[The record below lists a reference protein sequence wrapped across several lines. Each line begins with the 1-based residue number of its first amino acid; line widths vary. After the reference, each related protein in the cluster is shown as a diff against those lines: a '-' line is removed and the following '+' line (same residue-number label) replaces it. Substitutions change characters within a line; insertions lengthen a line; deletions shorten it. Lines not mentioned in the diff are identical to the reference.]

1 MSQENLLNAVISSN
15 IDEIVNLLKSGVEV
29 TKDIV
34 SEADKTLKEFEKQSK
49 KNKALLNDTTIE
61 HTNQYRIY
69 KMLFLYMKGY
79 ELKSILTTYG
89 YNVESKQIENKQKV
103 KNKKDLIKMLKD
115 DTVYLGSLDISKIDD
130 FSELF
135 KSAKKRKDFKG
146 IDLWDTK
153 HVKDMSYMFAG
164 FDFKKVKE
172 GSDDLYNWIKNLDVS
187 NVENMAGMFFG
198 AKSFNQDISSWNVSS
213 VKYFDSMF
221 SGALSFNQNINNWN
235 VSNAVRMNSMFRHA
249 ESFNQPLDKWN
260 VSNVSLMGF
269 MFYGAVSF
277 NQDISMW
284 DTTNVEYMRR
294 MFDGA
299 LSFNQN
305 IDNWNI
311 SSLLTNI
318 GHREELETNYYEN
331 EDVYCMYAYHHI
343 APKDITINEYKKVVY
358 GFDNKTDLKYY
369 KPEKTELWEYN
380 YFMFKYAQF
389 DCPAKPKWLDIPEKK
404 DGKYKP
410 VTRLQLFALVYDKDV
425 ALADIDISEI
435 TDLSGLFY
443 HSNCSG
449 DIDFTGVDGWD
460 TAHVKDMSY
469 MFYKAGDVLFDIN
482 NWNVS
487 NVENM
492 ERMFSKS
499 YYFNKPLHKWDTAHV
514 KNMSYMFAGCEQFHQ
529 NISNWNVSNVEN
541 MEGMFYK
548 CRFFNYPLNSWDV
561 SKVTNMS
568 KMFSKVYHF
577 NQPLDKWDVSSVT
590 NMESMF
596 YDASNFNRPLNDWNV
611 SKVENMSNMFC
622 DTDKFNQPLDKWDVS
637 NVKNMRC
644 MFNDTGSF
652 NQPLNSWNVS
662 NVENMHAMFAY
673 SKHFNQPLDKWDVSN
688 VKYLSAMFLAAY
700 KFNQPIDNWSVPNLE
715 SMKDMFGSSSEKTK
729 EYMKIF
735 GIK

>member
-153 HVKDMSYMFAG
+153 HVSYMFAG

-198 AKSFNQDISSWNVSS
+198 AKSFNQDISGWNVSS

-221 SGALSFNQNINNWN
+221 SGALSFNQNINNWD
-235 VSNAVRMNSMFRHA
+235 VSSAVRMNSMFRHA

-331 EDVYCMYAYHHI
+331 EDVYCMYGYHHI

-358 GFDNKTDLKYY
+358 GFDNKTNLKYY
-369 KPEKTELWEYN
+369 KPEKTELWDN

-410 VTRLQLFALVYDKDV
+410 VTRLQLFALVYDEDV

-443 HSNCSG
+443 SSCVSKG
-449 DIDFTGVDGWD
+449 IDFTGADGWD

-469 MFYKAGDVLFDIN
+469 MFYKATDVVFDIN

-499 YYFNKPLHKWDTAHV
+499 RYFNKPLHKWDTANV

-529 NISNWNVSNVEN
+529 DISNWNVSNVEN
-541 MEGMFYK
+541 MEGMFYG

-568 KMFSKVYHF
+568 KMFKQAYYF
-577 NQPLDKWDVSSVT
+577 NQPLDKWDVSKVT
-590 NMESMF
+590 NMSEMF
-596 YDASNFNRPLNDWNV
+596 MQVYH
-611 SKVENMSNMFC
+611 
-622 DTDKFNQPLDKWDVS
+622 FNQPLDKWDVS
-637 NVKNMRC
+637 NVKNMEG
-644 MFNDTGSF
+644 MFYNTGSF

-688 VKYLSAMFLAAY
+688 VKNME
-700 KFNQPIDNWSVPNLE
+700 N
-715 SMKDMFGSSSEKTK
+715 MFGSSEKTK

>member
-198 AKSFNQDISSWNVSS
+198 AKSFNQDISGWNVSS

-221 SGALSFNQNINNWN
+221 SGALSFNQNINNWD
-235 VSNAVRMNSMFRHA
+235 VSSAVRMNSMFRHA

-331 EDVYCMYAYHHI
+331 EDVYCMYGYHHI

-358 GFDNKTDLKYY
+358 GFDNKTNLKYY
-369 KPEKTELWEYN
+369 KPEKTELWDN

-410 VTRLQLFALVYDKDV
+410 VTRLQLFALVYV

-443 HSNCSG
+443 SSSISKG
-449 DIDFTGVDGWD
+449 IDFTGADGWD

-469 MFYKAGDVLFDIN
+469 MFYKATDVVFDIN

-499 YYFNKPLHKWDTAHV
+499 RYFNKPLHKWDTANV

-529 NISNWNVSNVEN
+529 DISNWNVSNVEN
-541 MEGMFYK
+541 MEGMFYG

-568 KMFSKVYHF
+568 KMFKQAYYF
-577 NQPLDKWDVSSVT
+577 NQPLDKWDVSKVT
-590 NMESMF
+590 NMSEMF
-596 YDASNFNRPLNDWNV
+596 MQAYY
-611 SKVENMSNMFC
+611 
-622 DTDKFNQPLDKWDVS
+622 FNQPLDKWDVS
-637 NVKNMRC
+637 NVKNMEG
-644 MFNDTGSF
+644 MFYNTGSF

-688 VKYLSAMFLAAY
+688 VKNME
-700 KFNQPIDNWSVPNLE
+700 N
-715 SMKDMFGSSSEKTK
+715 MFGSSEKTK

>member
-198 AKSFNQDISSWNVSS
+198 AKSFNQDISGWNVSS

-221 SGALSFNQNINNWN
+221 SGALSFNQNINNWD
-235 VSNAVRMNSMFRHA
+235 VSSAVRMNSMFRHA

-331 EDVYCMYAYHHI
+331 EDVYCMYGYHNI

-358 GFDNKTDLKYY
+358 GFDNKTNLKYY
-369 KPEKTELWEYN
+369 KPEKSELWEYN

-410 VTRLQLFALVYDKDV
+410 VTRLQLFALVYDEDV
-425 ALADIDISEI
+425 ALFDIDISEI

-443 HSNCSG
+443 SSSISKG
-449 DIDFTGVDGWD
+449 IDFTGVDGWD

-469 MFYKAGDVLFDIN
+469 MFYKADDVLFDIN

-492 ERMFSKS
+492 EGMFGKC

-514 KNMSYMFAGCEQFHQ
+514 KNMSYMFVDCKQFHQ
-529 NISNWNVSNVEN
+529 DISNWNVSNVEN
-541 MEGMFYK
+541 MEGMFYG

-568 KMFSKVYHF
+568 KMFMQAYYFNQPLDKWDVSKVTNMSKMFMQVYHF
-577 NQPLDKWDVSSVT
+577 NQPLDKWD
-590 NMESMF
+590 
-596 YDASNFNRPLNDWNV
+596 
-611 SKVENMSNMFC
+611 
-622 DTDKFNQPLDKWDVS
+622 
-637 NVKNMRC
+637 
-644 MFNDTGSF
+644 
-652 NQPLNSWNVS
+652 VS

-688 VKYLSAMFLAAY
+688 VKNME
-700 KFNQPIDNWSVPNLE
+700 N
-715 SMKDMFGSSSEKTK
+715 MFGSSEKTK

>member
-1 MSQENLLNAVISSN
+1 MSQENFLNAVISSN

-221 SGALSFNQNINNWN
+221 SGALSFNQNINNWD

-331 EDVYCMYAYHHI
+331 EDVYCMYGYHHI

-369 KPEKTELWEYN
+369 KPEKTELWDYN

-410 VTRLQLFALVYDKDV
+410 VTRLQLFALVYDEDV

>member
-198 AKSFNQDISSWNVSS
+198 AKSFNQDISGWNVSS

-221 SGALSFNQNINNWN
+221 SGALSFNQNINNWD
-235 VSNAVRMNSMFRHA
+235 VSSAVRMNSMFRHA

-331 EDVYCMYAYHHI
+331 EDVYCMYGYHNI

-358 GFDNKTDLKYY
+358 GFDNKTNLKYY
-369 KPEKTELWEYN
+369 KPEKPELWEYN

-389 DCPAKPKWLDIPEKK
+389 DCPTKPKWLDIPEKK

-410 VTRLQLFALVYDKDV
+410 VTRLQLFALVYDEDV

-443 HSNCSG
+443 KQACSG

-469 MFYKAGDVLFDIN
+469 MFYKADDVLFDIN

-492 ERMFSKS
+492 EGMFGKC

-514 KNMSYMFAGCEQFHQ
+514 KNMSYMFVDCKQFHQ
-529 NISNWNVSNVEN
+529 DISNWNVSNVEN
-541 MEGMFYK
+541 MEGMFYG

-568 KMFSKVYHF
+568 KMFMQAYYF
-577 NQPLDKWDVSSVT
+577 NQPLDKWDVSKVT
-590 NMESMF
+590 NMSKMF
-596 YDASNFNRPLNDWNV
+596 MQVYH
-611 SKVENMSNMFC
+611 
-622 DTDKFNQPLDKWDVS
+622 
-637 NVKNMRC
+637 
-644 MFNDTGSF
+644 F

-688 VKYLSAMFLAAY
+688 VKNME
-700 KFNQPIDNWSVPNLE
+700 N
-715 SMKDMFGSSSEKTK
+715 MFGSSEKTK

>member
-172 GSDDLYNWIKNLDVS
+172 GSDDLYNWIKN
-187 NVENMAGMFFG
+187 
-198 AKSFNQDISSWNVSS
+198 
-213 VKYFDSMF
+213 FDSMF
-221 SGALSFNQNINNWN
+221 SGALSFNQNINNWD
-235 VSNAVRMNSMFRHA
+235 VSSAVRMNSMFRHA

-331 EDVYCMYAYHHI
+331 EDVYCMYGYHHI

-358 GFDNKTDLKYY
+358 GFDNKTNLKYY
-369 KPEKTELWEYN
+369 KPEKTELWDN

-410 VTRLQLFALVYDKDV
+410 VTRLQLFALVYDEDV

-443 HSNCSG
+443 SSSISKG
-449 DIDFTGVDGWD
+449 IDFTGADGWD

-469 MFYKAGDVLFDIN
+469 MFYKATDVVFDIN

-499 YYFNKPLHKWDTAHV
+499 RYFNKPLHKWDTANV

-529 NISNWNVSNVEN
+529 DISNWNVSNVEN
-541 MEGMFYK
+541 MEGMFYG

-568 KMFSKVYHF
+568 EMFMQVYH
-577 NQPLDKWDVSSVT
+577 
-590 NMESMF
+590 
-596 YDASNFNRPLNDWNV
+596 
-611 SKVENMSNMFC
+611 
-622 DTDKFNQPLDKWDVS
+622 FNQPLDKWDVS
-637 NVKNMRC
+637 NVKNMEG
-644 MFNDTGSF
+644 MFYNTGSF

-688 VKYLSAMFLAAY
+688 VKNME
-700 KFNQPIDNWSVPNLE
+700 N
-715 SMKDMFGSSSEKTK
+715 MFGSSEKTK

>member
-198 AKSFNQDISSWNVSS
+198 AKSFNQDISGWNVSS

-221 SGALSFNQNINNWN
+221 SGALSFNQNINNWD
-235 VSNAVRMNSMFRHA
+235 VSSAVRMNSMFRHA

-331 EDVYCMYAYHHI
+331 EDVYCMYGYHHI

-358 GFDNKTDLKYY
+358 GFDNKTNLKYY
-369 KPEKTELWEYN
+369 KPEKTELWDN

-410 VTRLQLFALVYDKDV
+410 VTRLQLFALVYDEDV

-443 HSNCSG
+443 SSSISKS
-449 DIDFTGVDGWD
+449 IDFTGADGWD

-469 MFYKAGDVLFDIN
+469 MFYKATDVVFDIN

-499 YYFNKPLHKWDTAHV
+499 RYFNKPLHKWDTANV

-529 NISNWNVSNVEN
+529 DISNWNVSNVEN
-541 MEGMFYK
+541 MEGMFYG

-568 KMFSKVYHF
+568 KMFKQAYYF
-577 NQPLDKWDVSSVT
+577 NQPLDKWDVSKVT
-590 NMESMF
+590 NMSEMF
-596 YDASNFNRPLNDWNV
+596 MQVYH
-611 SKVENMSNMFC
+611 
-622 DTDKFNQPLDKWDVS
+622 FNQPLDKWDVS
-637 NVKNMRC
+637 NVKNMEG
-644 MFNDTGSF
+644 MFYNTGSF

-688 VKYLSAMFLAAY
+688 VKNME
-700 KFNQPIDNWSVPNLE
+700 N
-715 SMKDMFGSSSEKTK
+715 MFGSSEKTK

>member
-1 MSQENLLNAVISSN
+1 MSKENLLNAVTSSN

-61 HTNQYRIY
+61 QTNQYRIY

-89 YNVESKQIENKQKV
+89 YNVESKQVENKQKV

-135 KSAKKRKDFKG
+135 KAAKKRKDFKG

-164 FDFKKVKE
+164 FDFLKVKA
-172 GSDDLYNWIKNLDVS
+172 GSSDLYNWIKNLDVS
-187 NVENMAGMFFG
+187 NVENMTGMFFG
-198 AKSFNQDISSWNVSS
+198 AKSFNQDIGSWNVSN

-221 SGALSFNQNINNWN
+221 SGALSFNQNINNWD

-331 EDVYCMYAYHHI
+331 EDVYCMYGNHHI
-343 APKDITINEYKKVVY
+343 APKNITINEYKKIVY

-369 KPEKTELWEYN
+369 KPEKAELWEYN

-410 VTRLQLFALVYDKDV
+410 VTRLQLFALVYDEDV
-425 ALADIDISEI
+425 DLSDIDISEI

-443 HSNCSG
+443 KSNSS
-449 DIDFTGVDGWD
+449 DIDFTGLDGWD

-469 MFYKAGDVLFDIN
+469 IFYKVSDVLFDIN

-492 ERMFSKS
+492 ERMFSES
-499 YYFNKPLHKWDTAHV
+499 RYFNKPLHKWDTANV

-541 MEGMFYK
+541 MEGMFCK

-568 KMFSKVYHF
+568 KMFRKVYHF

-596 YDASNFNRPLNDWNV
+596 DDASNFNQPLNDWNV
-611 SKVENMSNMFC
+611 SNVENMRYMFH

-637 NVKNMRC
+637 NVKDMC
-644 MFNDTGSF
+644 GMFNDTERF

-673 SKHFNQPLDKWDVSN
+673 SEHFNQPLDKWDVSN

-715 SMKDMFGSSSEKTK
+715 SMKDMFGSSSKKTE
-729 EYMKIF
+729 EYMKMW

>member
-198 AKSFNQDISSWNVSS
+198 AKSFNQDISGWNVSS

-221 SGALSFNQNINNWN
+221 SGALSFNQNINNWD
-235 VSNAVRMNSMFRHA
+235 VSSAVRMNSMFRHA

-331 EDVYCMYAYHHI
+331 EVVYCMYGYHHI

-358 GFDNKTDLKYY
+358 GFDNKTNLKYY

-410 VTRLQLFALVYDKDV
+410 VTRLQLFALVYDEDV

-443 HSNCSG
+443 NQDCSG

-469 MFYKAGDVLFDIN
+469 MFYKAGDVVLFDIN

-514 KNMSYMFAGCEQFHQ
+514 KNMSYMFADCNQFHQ
-529 NISNWNVSNVEN
+529 DISNWNVSNVEN
-541 MEGMFYK
+541 MEGMFYG
-548 CRFFNYPLNSWDV
+548 CRFFNYPLNS
-561 SKVTNMS
+561 
-568 KMFSKVYHF
+568 
-577 NQPLDKWDVSSVT
+577 WDVSSVT

-596 YDASNFNRPLNDWNV
+596 YDASNFNCPLNDWNV
-611 SKVENMSNMFC
+611 SKVENMSDMFC
-622 DTDKFNQPLDKWDVS
+622 GTDKFNQPLDKWDVS
-637 NVKNMRC
+637 NVKNMKG

>member
-198 AKSFNQDISSWNVSS
+198 AKSFNQDISGWNVSS

-221 SGALSFNQNINNWN
+221 SGALSFNQNINNWD
-235 VSNAVRMNSMFRHA
+235 VSSAVRMNSMFRHA

-331 EDVYCMYAYHHI
+331 EDVYCMYGYHHI

-358 GFDNKTDLKYY
+358 GFDNKTNLKYY

-389 DCPAKPKWLDIPEKK
+389 DCPAKPKWLDIPENK

-410 VTRLQLFALVYDKDV
+410 VTRLQLFALVYDEDV

-443 HSNCSG
+443 NQDCSG

-469 MFYKAGDVLFDIN
+469 MFYKAGDVVLFDIN

-514 KNMSYMFAGCEQFHQ
+514 KNMSYMFADCNQFHQ
-529 NISNWNVSNVEN
+529 DISNWNVSNVEN
-541 MEGMFYK
+541 MEGMFYG
-548 CRFFNYPLNSWDV
+548 CRFFNYPLNS
-561 SKVTNMS
+561 
-568 KMFSKVYHF
+568 
-577 NQPLDKWDVSSVT
+577 WDVSSVT

-596 YDASNFNRPLNDWNV
+596 YDASNFNCPLNDWNV
-611 SKVENMSNMFC
+611 SKVENMSDMFC
-622 DTDKFNQPLDKWDVS
+622 GTDKFNQPLDKWDVS
-637 NVKNMRC
+637 NVKNMKG

>member
-198 AKSFNQDISSWNVSS
+198 AKSFNQDISGWNVSS

-221 SGALSFNQNINNWN
+221 SGALSFNQNINNWD
-235 VSNAVRMNSMFRHA
+235 VSSAVRMNSMFRHA

-331 EDVYCMYAYHHI
+331 EDVYCMYGYHHI

-358 GFDNKTDLKYY
+358 GFDNKTNLKYY

-410 VTRLQLFALVYDKDV
+410 VTRLQLFALVYDEDV

-443 HSNCSG
+443 NQDCSG

-469 MFYKAGDVLFDIN
+469 MFYKAGDVVLFDIN

-492 ERMFSKS
+492 EGMFSKS

-514 KNMSYMFAGCEQFHQ
+514 KNMSYMFADCNQFHQ
-529 NISNWNVSNVEN
+529 DISNWNVSNVEN
-541 MEGMFYK
+541 MEGMFYG
-548 CRFFNYPLNSWDV
+548 CRFFNYPLNS
-561 SKVTNMS
+561 
-568 KMFSKVYHF
+568 
-577 NQPLDKWDVSSVT
+577 WDVSSVT

-596 YDASNFNRPLNDWNV
+596 YDASNFNCPLNDWNV
-611 SKVENMSNMFC
+611 SKVENMSDMFC
-622 DTDKFNQPLDKWDVS
+622 GTDKFNQPLDKWDVS
-637 NVKNMRC
+637 NVKNMKG

>member
-198 AKSFNQDISSWNVSS
+198 AKSFNQDISGWNVSS

-221 SGALSFNQNINNWN
+221 SGALSFNQNINNWD
-235 VSNAVRMNSMFRHA
+235 VSSAVRMNSMFRHA

-331 EDVYCMYAYHHI
+331 EDVYCMYGYHHI

-358 GFDNKTDLKYY
+358 GFDNKTNLKYY
-369 KPEKTELWEYN
+369 KPEKTELWDN

-410 VTRLQLFALVYDKDV
+410 VTRLQLFALVYDEDV

-443 HSNCSG
+443 SSSISKG
-449 DIDFTGVDGWD
+449 IDFTGADGWD

-469 MFYKAGDVLFDIN
+469 MFYKATDVVFDIN

-492 ERMFSKS
+492 ERMF
-499 YYFNKPLHKWDTAHV
+499 Y
-514 KNMSYMFAGCEQFHQ
+514 G
-529 NISNWNVSNVEN
+529 
-541 MEGMFYK
+541 

-568 KMFSKVYHF
+568 KMFKQAYYF
-577 NQPLDKWDVSSVT
+577 NQPLDKWDVSKVT
-590 NMESMF
+590 NMSEMF
-596 YDASNFNRPLNDWNV
+596 MQVYH
-611 SKVENMSNMFC
+611 
-622 DTDKFNQPLDKWDVS
+622 FNQPLDKWDVS
-637 NVKNMRC
+637 NVKNMEG
-644 MFNDTGSF
+644 MFYNTGSF

-688 VKYLSAMFLAAY
+688 VKNME
-700 KFNQPIDNWSVPNLE
+700 N
-715 SMKDMFGSSSEKTK
+715 MFGSSEKTK

>member
-1 MSQENLLNAVISSN
+1 
-15 IDEIVNLLKSGVEV
+15 
-29 TKDIV
+29 
-34 SEADKTLKEFEKQSK
+34 
-49 KNKALLNDTTIE
+49 
-61 HTNQYRIY
+61 
-69 KMLFLYMKGY
+69 
-79 ELKSILTTYG
+79 
-89 YNVESKQIENKQKV
+89 
-103 KNKKDLIKMLKD
+103 
-115 DTVYLGSLDISKIDD
+115 
-130 FSELF
+130 
-135 KSAKKRKDFKG
+135 
-146 IDLWDTK
+146 
-153 HVKDMSYMFAG
+153 
-164 FDFKKVKE
+164 
-172 GSDDLYNWIKNLDVS
+172 
-187 NVENMAGMFFG
+187 
-198 AKSFNQDISSWNVSS
+198 
-213 VKYFDSMF
+213 
-221 SGALSFNQNINNWN
+221 
-235 VSNAVRMNSMFRHA
+235 
-249 ESFNQPLDKWN
+249 
-260 VSNVSLMGF
+260 MGF

-331 EDVYCMYAYHHI
+331 EDVYCMYGYHHI

-358 GFDNKTDLKYY
+358 GFDNKTNLKYY
-369 KPEKTELWEYN
+369 KPEKTELWDN

-410 VTRLQLFALVYDKDV
+410 VTRLQLFALVYDEDV
-425 ALADIDISEI
+425 ALFDIDISEI

-443 HSNCSG
+443 SSSISKG
-449 DIDFTGVDGWD
+449 IDFTGADGWD

-469 MFYKAGDVLFDIN
+469 MFYKATDVVFDIN

-492 ERMFSKS
+492 EGMFGKC

-514 KNMSYMFAGCEQFHQ
+514 KNMSYMFVDCKQFHQ
-529 NISNWNVSNVEN
+529 DISNWNVSNVEN
-541 MEGMFYK
+541 MEGMFYG

-568 KMFSKVYHF
+568 KMFMQVHH
-577 NQPLDKWDVSSVT
+577 
-590 NMESMF
+590 
-596 YDASNFNRPLNDWNV
+596 
-611 SKVENMSNMFC
+611 
-622 DTDKFNQPLDKWDVS
+622 FNQPLDKWDVS
-637 NVKNMRC
+637 NVKNMEG
-644 MFNDTGSF
+644 MFYNTGSF

-688 VKYLSAMFLAAY
+688 VKNME
-700 KFNQPIDNWSVPNLE
+700 N
-715 SMKDMFGSSSEKTK
+715 MFGSSEKTK

>member
-198 AKSFNQDISSWNVSS
+198 AKSFNQDISGWNVSS

-221 SGALSFNQNINNWN
+221 SGALSFNQNINNWD
-235 VSNAVRMNSMFRHA
+235 VSSAVRMNSMFRHA

-331 EDVYCMYAYHHI
+331 EDVYCMYGYHHI

-358 GFDNKTDLKYY
+358 GFDNKTNLKYY
-369 KPEKTELWEYN
+369 KPEKTELWDN

-410 VTRLQLFALVYDKDV
+410 VTRLQLFALVYDEDV

-443 HSNCSG
+443 SSSISKG
-449 DIDFTGVDGWD
+449 IDFTGADGWD

-469 MFYKAGDVLFDIN
+469 MFYKATDVVFDIN

-492 ERMFSKS
+492 E
-499 YYFNKPLHKWDTAHV
+499 
-514 KNMSYMFAGCEQFHQ
+514 
-529 NISNWNVSNVEN
+529 
-541 MEGMFYK
+541 GMFYG

-568 KMFSKVYHF
+568 KMFKQAYYF
-577 NQPLDKWDVSSVT
+577 NQPLDKWDVSKVT
-590 NMESMF
+590 NMSEMF
-596 YDASNFNRPLNDWNV
+596 MQVYH
-611 SKVENMSNMFC
+611 
-622 DTDKFNQPLDKWDVS
+622 FNQPLDKWDVS
-637 NVKNMRC
+637 NVKNMEG
-644 MFNDTGSF
+644 MFYNTGSF

-688 VKYLSAMFLAAY
+688 VKNME
-700 KFNQPIDNWSVPNLE
+700 N
-715 SMKDMFGSSSEKTK
+715 MFGSSEKTK

>member
-34 SEADKTLKEFEKQSK
+34 SEADKILKEFEKQSK

-198 AKSFNQDISSWNVSS
+198 AKSFNQDISGWNVSS

-221 SGALSFNQNINNWN
+221 SGALSFNQNINNWD
-235 VSNAVRMNSMFRHA
+235 VSSAVRMNSMFRHA

-331 EDVYCMYAYHHI
+331 EDVYCMYGYHRI

-358 GFDNKTDLKYY
+358 GFDNKTNLKYY
-369 KPEKTELWEYN
+369 KPEKTELWDN

-410 VTRLQLFALVYDKDV
+410 VTRLQLFALVYDEDV
-425 ALADIDISEI
+425 ALFDIDISEI

-443 HSNCSG
+443 SSSISKG
-449 DIDFTGVDGWD
+449 IDFTGADGWD

-469 MFYKAGDVLFDIN
+469 MFYKATDVVFDIN

-492 ERMFSKS
+492 EGMFGKC

-529 NISNWNVSNVEN
+529 NISNWNVSSVEN
-541 MEGMFYK
+541 MEGMFYG

-568 KMFSKVYHF
+568 KMFKQAY
-577 NQPLDKWDVSSVT
+577 
-590 NMESMF
+590 
-596 YDASNFNRPLNDWNV
+596 Y
-611 SKVENMSNMFC
+611 
-622 DTDKFNQPLDKWDVS
+622 FNQPLDKWDVS
-637 NVKNMRC
+637 NVKDMYC
-644 MFNDTGSF
+644 MFNNASSF

-662 NVENMHAMFAY
+662 KVENMHGMFAWT
-673 SKHFNQPLDKWDVSN
+673 KHFNQPLDKWNVSN
-688 VKYLSAMFLAAY
+688 VKYLSSMFLCAY
-700 KFNQPIDNWSVPNLE
+700 RFNQSLDNWSVPNLE

>member
-34 SEADKTLKEFEKQSK
+34 SEADKILKEFEKQSK

-198 AKSFNQDISSWNVSS
+198 AKSFNQDISGWNVSS

-221 SGALSFNQNINNWN
+221 SGALSFNQNINNWD
-235 VSNAVRMNSMFRHA
+235 VSSAVRMNSMFRHA

-331 EDVYCMYAYHHI
+331 EDVYCMYGYHHI

-358 GFDNKTDLKYY
+358 GFDNKTNLKYY
-369 KPEKTELWEYN
+369 KPEKTELWDN

-410 VTRLQLFALVYDKDV
+410 VTRLQLFALVYDEDV
-425 ALADIDISEI
+425 ALFDIDISEI

-443 HSNCSG
+443 SSSISKG
-449 DIDFTGVDGWD
+449 IDFTGADGWD

-469 MFYKAGDVLFDIN
+469 MFYKATDVVFDIN

-492 ERMFSKS
+492 E
-499 YYFNKPLHKWDTAHV
+499 
-514 KNMSYMFAGCEQFHQ
+514 
-529 NISNWNVSNVEN
+529 
-541 MEGMFYK
+541 GMFYG

-568 KMFSKVYHF
+568 KMFKQAY
-577 NQPLDKWDVSSVT
+577 
-590 NMESMF
+590 
-596 YDASNFNRPLNDWNV
+596 Y
-611 SKVENMSNMFC
+611 
-622 DTDKFNQPLDKWDVS
+622 FNQPLDKWDVS
-637 NVKNMRC
+637 NVKDMYC
-644 MFNDTGSF
+644 MFNNASSF

-662 NVENMHAMFAY
+662 KVENMHGMFAWT
-673 SKHFNQPLDKWDVSN
+673 KHFNQPLDKWNVSN
-688 VKYLSAMFLAAY
+688 VKYLSSMFLCAY
-700 KFNQPIDNWSVPNLE
+700 RFNQSLDNWSVPNLE

>member
-221 SGALSFNQNINNWN
+221 SGALSFNQNINNWD

-331 EDVYCMYAYHHI
+331 EDVYCMYGYHHI

-369 KPEKTELWEYN
+369 KPEKTELWDYN

-410 VTRLQLFALVYDKDV
+410 VTRLQLFALVYDEDV

-735 GIK
+735 GIN

>member
-198 AKSFNQDISSWNVSS
+198 AKSFNQDISGWNVSS

-221 SGALSFNQNINNWN
+221 SGALSFNQNINNWD
-235 VSNAVRMNSMFRHA
+235 VSSAVRMNSMFRHA

-331 EDVYCMYAYHHI
+331 EDVYCMYGYHHI

-358 GFDNKTDLKYY
+358 GFDNKTNLKYY
-369 KPEKTELWEYN
+369 KPEKTELWDN

-410 VTRLQLFALVYDKDV
+410 VTRLQLFALVYDEDV

-443 HSNCSG
+443 SSSISKG
-449 DIDFTGVDGWD
+449 IDFTGADGWD
-460 TAHVKDMSY
+460 TA
-469 MFYKAGDVLFDIN
+469 N
-482 NWNVS
+482 
-487 NVENM
+487 
-492 ERMFSKS
+492 
-499 YYFNKPLHKWDTAHV
+499 V

-529 NISNWNVSNVEN
+529 DISNWNVSNVEN
-541 MEGMFYK
+541 MEGMFYG

-568 KMFSKVYHF
+568 KMFKQAYYF
-577 NQPLDKWDVSSVT
+577 NQPLDKWDVSKVT
-590 NMESMF
+590 NMSEMF
-596 YDASNFNRPLNDWNV
+596 MQVYH
-611 SKVENMSNMFC
+611 
-622 DTDKFNQPLDKWDVS
+622 FNQPLDKWDVS
-637 NVKNMRC
+637 NVKNMEG
-644 MFNDTGSF
+644 MFYNTGSF

-688 VKYLSAMFLAAY
+688 VKNME
-700 KFNQPIDNWSVPNLE
+700 N
-715 SMKDMFGSSSEKTK
+715 MFGSSEKTK

>member
-198 AKSFNQDISSWNVSS
+198 AKSFNQDISGWNVSS

-221 SGALSFNQNINNWN
+221 SGALSFNQNINNWD
-235 VSNAVRMNSMFRHA
+235 VSSAVRMNSMFRHA

-331 EDVYCMYAYHHI
+331 EDVYCMYGYHHI

-358 GFDNKTDLKYY
+358 GFDNKTNLKYY

-410 VTRLQLFALVYDKDV
+410 VTRLQLFALVYDEDV

-443 HSNCSG
+443 NQDCSG

-469 MFYKAGDVLFDIN
+469 MFYKAGDVVLFDIN

-514 KNMSYMFAGCEQFHQ
+514 KNMSYMFADCNQFHQ
-529 NISNWNVSNVEN
+529 DISNWNVSNVEN
-541 MEGMFYK
+541 MEGMFYG
-548 CRFFNYPLNSWDV
+548 CRFFNYPLNS
-561 SKVTNMS
+561 
-568 KMFSKVYHF
+568 
-577 NQPLDKWDVSSVT
+577 WDVSSVT

-596 YDASNFNRPLNDWNV
+596 YDASNFNCPLNDWNV
-611 SKVENMSNMFC
+611 SKVENMSDMFC
-622 DTDKFNQPLDKWDVS
+622 GTDKFNQPLDKWDVS
-637 NVKNMRC
+637 NVKNMKG

>member
-198 AKSFNQDISSWNVSS
+198 AKSFNQDISGWNVSS

-221 SGALSFNQNINNWN
+221 SGALSFNQNINNWD
-235 VSNAVRMNSMFRHA
+235 VSSAVRMNSMFRHA

-331 EDVYCMYAYHHI
+331 EDVYCMYGYHHI

-358 GFDNKTDLKYY
+358 GFDNKTNLKYY
-369 KPEKTELWEYN
+369 KPEKTEL
-380 YFMFKYAQF
+380 
-389 DCPAKPKWLDIPEKK
+389 
-404 DGKYKP
+404 
-410 VTRLQLFALVYDKDV
+410 
-425 ALADIDISEI
+425 
-435 TDLSGLFY
+435 
-443 HSNCSG
+443 
-449 DIDFTGVDGWD
+449 
-460 TAHVKDMSY
+460 
-469 MFYKAGDVLFDIN
+469 
-482 NWNVS
+482 
-487 NVENM
+487 
-492 ERMFSKS
+492 
-499 YYFNKPLHKWDTAHV
+499 
-514 KNMSYMFAGCEQFHQ
+514 
-529 NISNWNVSNVEN
+529 
-541 MEGMFYK
+541 
-548 CRFFNYPLNSWDV
+548 
-561 SKVTNMS
+561 
-568 KMFSKVYHF
+568 
-577 NQPLDKWDVSSVT
+577 
-590 NMESMF
+590 
-596 YDASNFNRPLNDWNV
+596 
-611 SKVENMSNMFC
+611 
-622 DTDKFNQPLDKWDVS
+622 
-637 NVKNMRC
+637 
-644 MFNDTGSF
+644 
-652 NQPLNSWNVS
+652 
-662 NVENMHAMFAY
+662 
-673 SKHFNQPLDKWDVSN
+673 
-688 VKYLSAMFLAAY
+688 
-700 KFNQPIDNWSVPNLE
+700 
-715 SMKDMFGSSSEKTK
+715 
-729 EYMKIF
+729 
-735 GIK
+735 